1 MCSEMIQL
9 FSERDD
15 SVAIKFVVLCL
26 TKVYEQQQ
34 LARSRGKNDTQLCQK
49 ATGVV
54 KFAMGVVS
62 PPQERLSIPQERLSI
77 PQERL
82 SIPASAKIRE
92 VYHRGR
98 ELAVY
103 PVIFSP
109 YTITVR

>member
-1 MCSEMIQL
+1 ME
-9 FSERDD
+9 
-15 SVAIKFVVLCL
+15 
-26 TKVYEQQQ
+26 VYEQQE

-62 PPQERLSIPQERLSI
+62 PPQERLSI

>member
-1 MCSEMIQL
+1 MIQL

-77 PQERL
+77 P
-82 SIPASAKIRE
+82 ASAKIRE

>member
-1 MCSEMIQL
+1 ME
-9 FSERDD
+9 
-15 SVAIKFVVLCL
+15 
-26 TKVYEQQQ
+26 VYEQQE

-82 SIPASAKIRE
+82 SIPASAKIGE

>member
-1 MCSEMIQL
+1 M
-9 FSERDD
+9 
-15 SVAIKFVVLCL
+15 
-26 TKVYEQQQ
+26 
-34 LARSRGKNDTQLCQK
+34 ARSRGKNDTQLCQK

-62 PPQERLSIPQERLSI
+62 PPQERLSIPQERLSIPQERLSI